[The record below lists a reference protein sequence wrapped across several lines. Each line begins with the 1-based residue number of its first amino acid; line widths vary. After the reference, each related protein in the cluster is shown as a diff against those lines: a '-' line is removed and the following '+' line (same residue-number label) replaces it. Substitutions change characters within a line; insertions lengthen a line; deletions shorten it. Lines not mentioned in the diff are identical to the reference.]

1 MTSQPDFIR
10 QITNWFCPR
19 RASSTRSTMR
29 LAKLRSVETRT
40 ASCYTRGPSR
50 IIIRARNG
58 GLQVG
63 LHADRARA
71 RHGSSVQRRGA
82 ARRVALDGV
91 THRLYRLRLHGGLP
105 AYRFAAADHDAALV
119 AEDRPQGDRADGRR
133 HDQGWRPFLS
143 RRSASAAW

>member
-40 ASCYTRGPSR
+40 APCYTRDPSR
-50 IIIRARNG
+50 TIIRARNG

-71 RHGSSVQRRGA
+71 RYGASVQRHGA
-82 ARRVALDGV
+82 PRRVALDGL
-91 THRLYRLRLHGGLP
+91 THGLYRLRLHR
-105 AYRFAAADHDAALV
+105 RFA
-119 AEDRPQGDRADGRR
+119 
-133 HDQGWRPFLS
+133 
-143 RRSASAAW
+143 